1 MLCKQILSSV
11 FIFCKHYMC
20 VMWLHVCTL
29 RSRIFYYQCI
39 MYAAKLNTWYVGYC
53 QQLLAMPMSKRV
65 ERMFSRSRV
74 SRSIDRSQE
83 FFSRIK
89 NENMSSI
96 SDFMHCTS
104 KKGRSCMQKIYMQLH
119 IIILKQVKYIIEIA

>member
-1 MLCKQILSSV
+1 MQTD
-11 FIFCKHYMC
+11 FIFCFYF
-20 VMWLHVCTL
+20 LQTLYVCDVITRMYL
-29 RSRIFYYQCI
+29 AQQDFLLSVY
-39 MYAAKLNTWYVGYC
+39 YAAKLDTWYVGYC
-53 QQLLAMPMSKRV
+53 QQLLARPMSKRV

-96 SDFMHCTS
+96 SDSMHCTS

-119 IIILKQVKYIIEIA
+119 IIILKQVKYIIETA